1 MLNEWNYTMNI
12 LNGRLDTS
20 KNRIDNQWDRTKDYT
35 EYSTENQRDRKYGS
49 EVNFGGD
56 ILS

>member
-1 MLNEWNYTMNI
+1 MNI

-20 KNRIDNQWDRTKDYT
+20 KNRIDNQGDRTKDYT